1 MLYFYWGKNT
11 QRTLEMISII
21 SYQQL
26 KKNDVGKEFIMPSS
40 CFLLLQQQQFL

>member
-1 MLYFYWGKNT
+1 MLYFCWGKNT

-26 KKNDVGKEFIMPSS
+26 KKMTLVKNS
-40 CFLLLQQQQFL
+40 

>member
-26 KKNDVGKEFIMPSS
+26 KKMTVKNS
-40 CFLLLQQQQFL
+40 